1 PKYKNKR
8 CFGEDLRTARNL
20 NKLDLSYLIKAY
32 QQNTTKEFFNTFFTK
47 LAGTEKLQKQIEK
60 EVSEKEIRASWKK
73 DLEAFKEVR
82 NKYLIYK

>member
-1 PKYKNKR
+1 
-8 CFGEDLRTARNL
+8 
-20 NKLDLSYLIKAY
+20 
-32 QQNTTKEFFNTFFTK
+32 
-47 LAGTEKLQKQIEK
+47 